1 MAEAISITLY
11 HAGRS
16 TNSLRALDRLARL
29 IREFRVLP
37 EAAEFVDVF
46 VDRRR
51 ALDDRVMMTPALRI
65 AFDGEVAWFFGDLTD
80 DEQLV
85 GILKRVEEAGS

>member
-1 MAEAISITLY
+1 MAEGLSITLY

-16 TNSLRALDRLARL
+16 GNSARALEHLARL
-29 IREFRVLP
+29 IREFRIDP
-37 EAAEFVDVF
+37 EAAEHVDVF
-46 VDRRR
+46 VERRR

-65 AFDGEVAWFFGDLTD
+65 AVDDEVSWFFGDLSE

-85 GILKRVEEAGS
+85 DTLKRVEEVRS